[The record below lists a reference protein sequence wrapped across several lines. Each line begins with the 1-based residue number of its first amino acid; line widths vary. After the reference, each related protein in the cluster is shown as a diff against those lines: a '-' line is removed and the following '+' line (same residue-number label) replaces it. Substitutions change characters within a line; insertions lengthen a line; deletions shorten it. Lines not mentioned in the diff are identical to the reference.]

1 MKILLVDD
9 SSTMRRIQ
17 KNTLATLGYSDVVE
31 AEDGADALEKL
42 RQSPD
47 IQLVLMDWNMP
58 NMTGIESLKAI
69 KSNPATKAI
78 PVMMVTSEAEK
89 SKIVEAIQNGA
100 SNYLVKPFEADAL
113 KEKIA
118 GIVKKKEKT
127 ERVCLAWFI

>member
-17 KNTLATLGYSDVVE
+17 KNTLASLGYTDVLE

-47 IQLVLMDWNMP
+47 VQLTLMDWNMP
-58 NMTGIESLKAI
+58 NMTGIECLKAI
-69 KSNPATKAI
+69 KSNPATKNI

-89 SKIVEAIQNGA
+89 TKIVEAIQSGA
-100 SNYLVKPFEADAL
+100 CNYLVKPFEAAAL
-113 KEKIA
+113 KEKIE
-118 GIVKKKEKT
+118 GIVT
-127 ERVCLAWFI
+127 

>member
-1 MKILLVDD
+1 
-9 SSTMRRIQ
+9 MRRIQ
-17 KNTLATLGYSDVVE
+17 KNTLASLGYSDVVE

-42 RQSPD
+42 RQTPD

-89 SKIVEAIQNGA
+89 AKIVEAIQNGA

-118 GIVKKKEKT
+118 GIIK
-127 ERVCLAWFI
+127 